1 MEYKKDDYITTDI
14 IDMGSSGEGIGKVE
28 NFTFFIKDAVIGDRV
43 EAKVMKVKKN
53 YAYARLMKLV
63 TPSPVRTTPR
73 CAYHR
78 QCGGCQIQAL
88 DYGAQLKFKE
98 NKIKNNLTR
107 IGGFSSELIDRIM
120 EPVMG
125 MENPYNYRN
134 KAQFPIGTDKS
145 GKPVAGFYAG
155 RTHVIVP
162 NTDCALGVAE
172 NKEILEIILGY
183 MEEFKVSAY
192 DEASG
197 SGLLRHVLIRKGFA
211 TGELM
216 VCLVINGDK
225 LPKADILADR
235 LAKVEGMTSICVSI
249 NKENTNV
256 IMGKECR
263 TIWGR
268 DTISDVICGISFS
281 ISPLSFFQVNPVQT
295 QKLYGIALEYAGLTG
310 TETVWD
316 LYCGI
321 GTISLCMAKRA
332 AKVYG
337 IEIVGQAI
345 ADARE
350 NARRNGITNAE
361 FFVGGAEEVLPR
373 LYEAEKLRADVVCVD
388 PPRKGCDEACLETI
402 VKMVPERV
410 VYVSCDSAT
419 LARDLRYLCER
430 GYELK
435 RVRGCDMFPQTGHVE
450 TVVQLY
456 HQKSTEYF
464 HVNYEPQNGDYLD
477 KMPATATYREI
488 KQ

>member
-14 IDMGSSGEGIGKVE
+14 IDMGNDGEGIGKVGD
-28 NFTFFIKDAVIGDRV
+28 FTFFIKDAVIGDRV

-53 YAYARLMKLV
+53 YAYARLMRLV
-63 TPSPVRTTPR
+63 APSPKRTEPR
-73 CAYHR
+73 CAYHK

-88 DYGAQLKFKE
+88 EYRSQLDFKE
-98 NKIKNNLTR
+98 NKIKNNLIR
-107 IGGFSSELIDRIM
+107 IGGFSKELIDRIT
-120 EPVMG
+120 EPIVG
-125 MENPYNYRN
+125 MENPFNYRN

-145 GKPVAGFYAG
+145 GNPIAGFYAG

-162 NTDCALGVAE
+162 NTDCALGAAE
-172 NKEILEIILGY
+172 NKEILEIVLNY
-183 MEEFKVSAY
+183 MKEFNISAY

-197 SGLLRHVLIRKGFA
+197 RGLLRHVLIRKGFA

-225 LPKADILADR
+225 LPKADILAER
-235 LAKVEGMTSICVSI
+235 LAKIDGMTSVCVSI

-263 TIWGR
+263 TVWGR
-268 DTISDVICGISFS
+268 DAISDVICGISFS

-321 GTISLCMAKRA
+321 GAISLCMAKRA

-337 IEIVGQAI
+337 IEVVGQAVE
-345 ADARE
+345 DARE

-361 FFVGGAEEVLPR
+361 FLVGRAEEVLPK
-373 LYEAEKLRADVVCVD
+373 LYENDKIRADVVCVD

-402 VKMVPERV
+402 VKMEPERV

-419 LARDLRYLCER
+419 LARDLRCLCEK

-450 TVVQLY
+450 TVCLLSR
-456 HQKSTEYF
+456 K
-464 HVNYEPQNGDYLD
+464 
-477 KMPATATYREI
+477 
-488 KQ
+488 